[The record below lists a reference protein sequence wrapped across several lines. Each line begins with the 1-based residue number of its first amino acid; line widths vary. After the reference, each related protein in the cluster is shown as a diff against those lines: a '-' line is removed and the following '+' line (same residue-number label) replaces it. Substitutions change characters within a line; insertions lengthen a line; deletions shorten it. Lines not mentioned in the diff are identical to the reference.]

1 VKAAAVIAARMGS
14 SRLPGKCLMPILG
27 KPMLERMLERVRASR
42 HIEDV
47 VIATTDLPED
57 TAIVELAARLGV
69 RCFRGSVDDV
79 LGRIAAA
86 ATSSGADEVIELL
99 GDNPLVHAG
108 LIDDVV
114 EFFRGGAFDYAAS
127 TTTEHPHA
135 GPARHPFPIGIR
147 VEVITPAI
155 LVECAR
161 TAREPRH
168 REHTTSFIYEQPERF
183 RLGYFEARGRWGEL
197 HRPEL
202 TFAVNYAENLAL
214 VRRIFERCYPRD
226 ANFPL
231 SDVVRAFDADP
242 GLRPLMGTPRPTE
255 ADRR

>member
-1 VKAAAVIAARMGS
+1 MKAAAVIAARMGS

-42 HIEDV
+42 HIGDI
-47 VIATTDLPED
+47 VIATTELAED
-57 TAIVELAARLGV
+57 AAIVDLAARVGV

-86 ATSSGADEVIELL
+86 ATSSGAEEVVELL
-99 GDNPLVHAG
+99 GDNPLVHG
-108 LIDDVV
+108 DLIDEVV
-114 EFFRGGAFDYAAS
+114 EYFRGGAYDYAAS
-127 TTTEHPHA
+127 ITTEHPHA
-135 GPARHPFPIGIR
+135 GPARHRFPIGIR
-147 VEVITPAI
+147 VEVFPPAI
-155 LVECAR
+155 LAECAR

-183 RLGYFEARGRWGEL
+183 RLGYFEARGRWGGL

-214 VRRIFERCYPRD
+214 VRRIFEHCHPRD
-226 ANFPL
+226 PNFPL
-231 SDVVRAFDADP
+231 SEVIGAFDADP
-242 GLRPLMGTPRPTE
+242 ALRPLMGTPRPTGV
-255 ADRR
+255 DRR